1 MQQKQIYKNATGV
14 DTSDVAK
21 KTDLANLK
29 FDVYKLDIDKL
40 KNIPSN
46 LSNLKNK
53 LDILDVNKLVPAPI
67 DSSKQSDAVKNDAV

>member
-40 KNIPSN
+40 KNISSN

-53 LDILDVNKLVPAPI
+53 LDILDVNKLVPVPV

>member
-1 MQQKQIYKNATGV
+1 M
-14 DTSDVAK
+14 
-21 KTDLANLK
+21 
-29 FDVYKLDIDKL
+29 YKLDIDKL

-53 LDILDVNKLVPAPI
+53 LDILDVNKLVPVPV